1 MIDESALYRTLPR
14 VSVRDTVLLA
24 SLGLV
29 LLLGGIASGAIL
41 LVPAGIVGI
50 SGFISGIWR
59 FLQVA
64 RRQVWLIEGKEV
76 LTAATL
82 VNGSLAAGS
91 LLAAWVIS
99 RFGL

>member
-1 MIDESALYRTLPR
+1 MSDETFQFRTLPR

-29 LLLGGIASGAIL
+29 LLLGGIASGAAL
-41 LVPAGIVGI
+41 LVPAGIVGL
-50 SGFISGIWR
+50 SGFLSGCWR
-59 FLQVA
+59 AVQVA
-64 RRQVWLIEGKEV
+64 RRQVWLLEGREV

-91 LLAAWVIS
+91 LLAAWMIT
-99 RFGL
+99 RYGL

>member
-1 MIDESALYRTLPR
+1 MSDETFQFRTLPR

-29 LLLGGIASGAIL
+29 LVLGGIAAGAAL
-41 LVPAGIVGI
+41 LIPAGIVGL
-50 SGFISGIWR
+50 SGFLAGLWR
-59 FLQVA
+59 AVQVA
-64 RRQVWLIEGKEV
+64 RRQVWLLEGREV

-91 LLAAWVIS
+91 LLAAWMIT
-99 RFGL
+99 RFGM